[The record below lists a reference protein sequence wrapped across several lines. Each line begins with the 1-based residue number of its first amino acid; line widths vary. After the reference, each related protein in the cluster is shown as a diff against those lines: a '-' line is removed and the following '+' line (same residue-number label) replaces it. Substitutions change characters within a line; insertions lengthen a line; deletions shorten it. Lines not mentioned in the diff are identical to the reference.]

1 MNNTEVNWTLDRIRQ
16 AGEDPVKI
24 LPKMIKLVKK
34 EAPDNVRVV
43 ATLKDAY
50 KQALATTKKQKQ
62 ARKKLDM

>member
-1 MNNTEVNWTLDRIRQ
+1 MNKSAVNWTLDQIRKT
-16 AGEDPVKI
+16 GKDPVKK
-24 LPKMIKLVKK
+24 LPKMIKQAKK
-34 EAPDNVRVV
+34 EAPDNVRVL

>member
-1 MNNTEVNWTLDRIRQ
+1 MNNPAVNWTLDRIKQ

-43 ATLKDAY
+43 TTLKDAY
-50 KQALATTKKQKQ
+50 KQALATKTKDKQ
-62 ARKKLDM
+62 ARKKLNM

>member
-1 MNNTEVNWTLDRIRQ
+1 MNKSAVNWTLYRIRQ

-34 EAPDNVRVV
+34 EAPDNVIVL